1 MQSAAFENSSI
12 NSALVRSI
20 PFREVAL
27 SRATCDQQVIF
38 IHGKYG
44 AVAEQYRRMATRLSC
59 NHAQGGTVMITSA
72 APEDG
77 KTMTA
82 INLAMALA
90 ERESVLL
97 VDLDSRRPAVRKR
110 LGLPPVNDSVVE
122 VLLGRSSPQSCILSV
137 EGTRLCVALNN
148 AGDQDVVELMTTE
161 RLKRFLDWAR
171 SVFTWVILDTPPIF
185 PIADT
190 LEVANYTSIGI
201 LVVRAR
207 KTPSAL
213 LKRAIQALRGRIQ
226 YVMFNDY
233 EMPHS
238 SAYRYD
244 NYYYQAPGERK
255 DG

>member
-1 MQSAAFENSSI
+1 MQSAVFDSNI
-12 NSALVRSI
+12 FNSALVRSS
-20 PFREVAL
+20 PFREVTL
-27 SRATCDQQVIF
+27 SRASCDQQVIF
-38 IHGKYG
+38 VHGKYG

-59 NHAQGGTVMITSA
+59 NHAQGGTVMITSP

-82 INLAMALA
+82 INLAMALS

-97 VDLDSRRPAVRKR
+97 VDLDSRRPAIRQR
-110 LGLPPVNDSVVE
+110 LGFSPVSDSIIE
-122 VLLGRSSPQSCILSV
+122 VLLGRCSPQSCMLSV
-137 EGTRLCVALNN
+137 EGTRLCVAVNN

-171 SVFTWVILDTPPIF
+171 TVFTWVILDTPPIF

-213 LKRAIQALRGRIQ
+213 FKRAIQALRGRIQ

-233 EMPHS
+233 EMPRF
-238 SAYRYD
+238 SAYKYD
-244 NYYYQAPGERK
+244 DYYYQVPGERK